1 MGTALKTK
9 TKTNTHGKKAGYV
22 ETEPTC
28 HPRGRGIHR
37 SSPPQLPL
45 REHDGHVQEKR
56 RLGPGKWKGRHAT
69 CWEHDG
75 AFYSACNGVL
85 KATYTLELVYVAGGA
100 ERAQLRSKSWGR
112 GKKPSK
118 VPAVKRPFPNNAGKH
133 PDYGGGTAPQDQER
147 GVRSGARCEVWG
159 SFQS

>member
-1 MGTALKTK
+1 MARKLDMWKQSLHVTPGAEESIAVPPRRPPSV
-9 TKTNTHGKKAGYV
+9 NTTV
-22 ETEPTC
+22 T
-28 HPRGRGIHR
+28 
-37 SSPPQLPL
+37 S
-45 REHDGHVQEKR
+45 KR
-56 RLGPGKWKGRHAT
+56 KGASGKWKGRHAT